1 MPQLGGRTR
10 ACTQQLV
17 MVGQYRT
24 FYRHD
29 LCVDELSDSGDQF
42 GGAGRWGEV
51 HLSDARGAGPARN
64 RLRGMSKSRV
74 SLLVLS
80 VVTVCSSPNSV
91 CRSFL
96 RRRSPNSR

>member
-1 MPQLGGRTR
+1 
-10 ACTQQLV
+10 
-17 MVGQYRT
+17 MVGQHRT

-29 LCVDELSDSGDQF
+29 LCVDELSDGGDQF
-42 GGAGRWGEV
+42 GGAGRRGEV
-51 HLSDARGAGPARN
+51 HLSDARGAGPARD